1 MEYPVP
7 CRKSTCQVCCHC
19 QDGKYSIR
27 LLKLKFL
34 LLSIGIIFTI
44 IIIVIKGT
52 GHFFET
58 LSVGS
63 VPGAD
68 HS

>member
-1 MEYPVP
+1 MMRRNVKQNANKTKFEILKTRSEYPIRVYIHP
-7 CRKSTCQVCCHC
+7 SQFNFTSVCP
-19 QDGKYSIR
+19 
-27 LLKLKFL
+27 F
-34 LLSIGIIFTI
+34 
-44 IIIVIKGT
+44 KGT

>member
-1 MEYPVP
+1 MHVHVNIDG
-7 CRKSTCQVCCHC
+7 RVKSNKSFPIKREV
-19 QDGKYSIR
+19 
-27 LLKLKFL
+27 
-34 LLSIGIIFTI
+34 
-44 IIIVIKGT
+44 KGT

-63 VPGAD
+63 VSGTD

>member
-1 MEYPVP
+1 MCVGQNTPVTAQRFFYDHAP
-7 CRKSTCQVCCHC
+7 AVTGQV
-19 QDGKYSIR
+19 
-27 LLKLKFL
+27 
-34 LLSIGIIFTI
+34 
-44 IIIVIKGT
+44 KGT

-63 VPGAD
+63 VPGTD

>member
-1 MEYPVP
+1 MRIMLQVYLSHMRGRIEGEWKGSKRRGRLGYMED
-7 CRKSTCQVCCHC
+7 STYENMNYC
-19 QDGKYSIR
+19 
-27 LLKLKFL
+27 
-34 LLSIGIIFTI
+34 
-44 IIIVIKGT
+44 IKGT

-63 VPGAD
+63 VPGTD

>member
-1 MEYPVP
+1 MWGCEENE
-7 CRKSTCQVCCHC
+7 
-19 QDGKYSIR
+19 GIR
-27 LLKLKFL
+27 EDVGCGDTLA
-34 LLSIGIIFTI
+34 SSNINIYEV
-44 IIIVIKGT
+44 IVWTVTANIKGT

>member
-1 MEYPVP
+1 MYV
-7 CRKSTCQVCCHC
+7 KSRENI
-19 QDGKYSIR
+19 GKVDTGR
-27 LLKLKFL
+27 VKL
-34 LLSIGIIFTI
+34 I
-44 IIIVIKGT
+44 IKGT

-63 VPGAD
+63 VPD

>member
-1 MEYPVP
+1 MVCHERLDPDPDRHIAVGGR
-7 CRKSTCQVCCHC
+7 RKGV
-19 QDGKYSIR
+19 
-27 LLKLKFL
+27 
-34 LLSIGIIFTI
+34 
-44 IIIVIKGT
+44 KGT

-63 VPGAD
+63 LPGTD

>member
-1 MEYPVP
+1 MVKKGTKTLNEDWEGT
-7 CRKSTCQVCCHC
+7 KS
-19 QDGKYSIR
+19 
-27 LLKLKFL
+27 LKNRNKKELNDLVQFWTEKKLFL
-34 LLSIGIIFTI
+34 
-44 IIIVIKGT
+44 KGT

-63 VPGAD
+63 VPGTD